1 MINLSEKNELN
12 GRVALVTGGARGIG
26 LAITKSLVAH
36 GAKVVIADVGSS
48 INGESFDPSVAESA
62 AQEIGNNVIAYTE
75 SIADPLTAKA
85 SVELAIKKFGALD
98 ILVNN
103 AGTNRPENFSKVKT
117 KDMNY
122 VVDLNIKAAF
132 NVAQLATKV
141 MLKTKKRKAL
151 GGSIINMSSQLGKV
165 GAPNRSVYNMTKF
178 GIEGLTKGM
187 AIDLAKNNIR
197 VNSICP
203 TFVET
208 PLVKKFFKDK
218 QFKKAMID
226 NIPLGRLAT
235 ESDIATAVVY
245 LASNASS
252 MLTGSSL
259 VIDGG
264 WTAK

>member
-1 MINLSEKNELN
+1 MYLQKFEIKNKI
-12 GRVALVTGGARGIG
+12 ALVTGAGKGIG
-26 LAITKSLVAH
+26 KASAIALAEAGADLIILSRTKSDLD
-36 GAKVVIADVGSS
+36 KVKKQIIKLKRNCQTYICDVS
-48 INGESFDPSVAESA
+48 NYDEVKSVFKE
-62 AQEIGNNVIAYTE
+62 
-75 SIADPLTAKA
+75 
-85 SVELAIKKFGALD
+85 IKKID
-98 ILVNN
+98 ILINN
-103 AGTNRPENFSKVKT
+103 AGTNRPEHFLKIK
-117 KDMNY
+117 KEDMDY

-132 NVAQLATKV
+132 HVAQMSAKI
-141 MLKTKKRKAL
+141 MIKSKNRKSI

-165 GAPNRSVYNMTKF
+165 GAPIRSIYNMTKF
-178 GIEGLTKGM
+178 GIEGLTRGM
-187 AIDLAKNNIR
+187 ALDLAKNNIR

-208 PLVKKFFKDK
+208 PLVKNFFKDNK
-218 QFKKAMID
+218 FKKAVMD

-252 MLTGSSL
+252 MMTGSSL

>member
-1 MINLSEKNELN
+1 MKKIIFIVSLLFSISSYSQVASGSFIVLNEGAEQDYLNIEELWQVYHQKSVNDGHKNHWSIWKVDVSNYDELYKIFN
-12 GRVALVTGGARGIG
+12 QIS
-26 LAITKSLVAH
+26 K
-36 GAKVVIADVGSS
+36 
-48 INGESFDPSVAESA
+48 
-62 AQEIGNNVIAYTE
+62 
-75 SIADPLTAKA
+75 
-85 SVELAIKKFGALD
+85 LD

-208 PLVKKFFKDK
+208 PLVKKFFRDK
-218 QFKKAMID
+218 QFKKAVID

>member
-1 MINLSEKNELN
+1 MYLQNFEIKNKI
-12 GRVALVTGGARGIG
+12 ALVTGAGKGIG
-26 LAITKSLVAH
+26 KASAIALAEAGADLIILSRTKSDLD
-36 GAKVVIADVGSS
+36 KVKKQIVKLKRNCQTFVCDVSDY
-48 INGESFDPSVAESA
+48 NEVKSVFKE
-62 AQEIGNNVIAYTE
+62 
-75 SIADPLTAKA
+75 
-85 SVELAIKKFGALD
+85 IKKID
-98 ILVNN
+98 ILINN
-103 AGTNRPENFSKVKT
+103 AGTNRPEHFVKI
-117 KDMNY
+117 KKEDMDY

-132 NVAQLATKV
+132 HVAQMGAKI
-141 MLKTKKRKAL
+141 MIKSKNRKSI

-165 GAPNRSVYNMTKF
+165 GAPIRSIYSMTKF
-178 GIEGLTKGM
+178 GIEGLTRGM
-187 AIDLAKNNIR
+187 ALDLAKNNIR

-208 PLVKKFFKDK
+208 PLVKKFFKDNN
-218 QFKKAMID
+218 FKKAVID

-252 MLTGSSL
+252 MMTGSSL